1 MSNDAARLIV
11 PSRRKERYLS
21 ATCPYTDCKASVE
34 YKPPTVEQVQ
44 AVPSNVT
51 TFSVTCIACQRNF
64 DPPGASK
71 TLREV
76 RAQINGGDG
85 KKENHSRRRIGTDE
99 KPLDMTFYDTLG
111 VPANASTEEIKKAY
125 RKLAIKLHPDKNPDD
140 PEGEEKFKTLAA
152 AYQVLSDPELRHKYN
167 EFGPSTPGL
176 INEDGIM
183 DPEEVFGGLFGGER
197 FQDIIGTIS
206 IGREM
211 KEALQKD
218 SDELAAEADGQ
229 APSKKDDE
237 SMTPEQKAKK
247 EKEEAEKEKEKEEER
262 EKRVT
267 MLAEK
272 LERKLSIYAES
283 IKSADDESLSNEVRQ
298 GYREMIR
305 LETEEL
311 KQENFGVEILH
322 AVGFVYAAKS
332 RSYLSSTGMFGT
344 ITGFYH
350 AASSSIHTVRETV
363 STLRAAM
370 ELKSVFEEL
379 AKAEEDGITEER
391 KKQLEDQ
398 AAEKGMRALFKGA
411 KLEIEGVIREV
422 SDRVLYDTSASKQTQ
437 RWRAEALGIIG
448 DVYMQ
453 VKPNEGETTQT

>member
-1 MSNDAARLIV
+1 MTIL
-11 PSRRKERYLS
+11 
-21 ATCPYTDCKASVE
+21 
-34 YKPPTVEQVQ
+34 
-44 AVPSNVT
+44 
-51 TFSVTCIACQRNF
+51 TFS
-64 DPPGASK
+64 
-71 TLREV
+71 
-76 RAQINGGDG
+76 
-85 KKENHSRRRIGTDE
+85 
-99 KPLDMTFYDTLG
+99 
-111 VPANASTEEIKKAY
+111 
-125 RKLAIKLHPDKNPDD
+125 
-140 PEGEEKFKTLAA
+140 
-152 AYQVLSDPELRHKYN
+152 N

-311 KQENFGVEILH
+311 KQEKYVSGLSDTSFGVEILH

-398 AAEKGMRALFKGA
+398 AAEKGYVRPY
-411 KLEIEGVIREV
+411 R
-422 SDRVLYDTSASKQTQ
+422 Y
-437 RWRAEALGIIG
+437 
-448 DVYMQ
+448 
-453 VKPNEGETTQT
+453 